1 MLLFKDFN
9 KWFIWKYFGRILLED
24 EDILDVGDE
33 GRVIFGIGYICKEND
48 KMCLKKENI
57 LWIIS

>member
-9 KWFIWKYFGRILLED
+9 KWFIWKYFGGILLED

-33 GRVIFGIGYICKEND
+33 GRVIFGIGYICEEND
-48 KMCLKKENI
+48 KMCLKKREYFMDN
-57 LWIIS
+57 